1 MHCLVCSST
10 TKLFFQFL
18 DHNNTTSRQ
27 NLVLMILLFLQC
39 IDLFLIQQLLLHQNH
54 WFDLI
59 PLPSGS
65 INLPTCISIL
75 PISSHSH
82 PQPAHKSAYDSEH
95 LFLKR
100 TKIWTHQQSS
110 FLQKSTSPTCCLTQL
125 LFSSRSPYS
134 IQTRPNQTA
143 VNLNWCF
150 WPPMNLEIR
159 SPMWFDNGA
168 DTTIS
173 FCSLQPQKQMNQ
185 PIALMVFICCGES
198 GIPYPRLSKQHR
210 HLNGCMSVTKVPT
223 KPSSVWSPPQQ
234 KRNRSLQHILRCFH
248 LHNTFANSTAKH
260 HQMKLKLPT
269 FAHSTIEITALLHI
283 PGLHGYQRPK
293 FKDIY
298 IYSKF
303 EKE

>member
-1 MHCLVCSST
+1 MWYCPQPHLPLLSLQIVANKKHCCSSNALSCCSST

-18 DHNNTTSRQ
+18 DHNNTTSSQ
-27 NLVLMILLFLQC
+27 NIVLMILLFLQC

-134 IQTRPNQTA
+134 IQTRPNQT
-143 VNLNWCF
+143 
-150 WPPMNLEIR
+150 
-159 SPMWFDNGA
+159 

-173 FCSLQPQKQMNQ
+173 FCSLQPRKQMNQ
-185 PIALMVFICCGES
+185 SIALMVFICCGKS

-210 HLNGCMSVTKVPT
+210 HLNGCISVTKVPT

-234 KRNRSLQHILRCFH
+234 KRKRSLQHSLRCFH
-248 LHNTFANSTAKH
+248 LHNTFANSTARH
-260 HQMKLKLPT
+260 HQIKL
-269 FAHSTIEITALLHI
+269 
-283 PGLHGYQRPK
+283 
-293 FKDIY
+293 IY
-298 IYSKF
+298 IYQSIGGVERYKNSF
-303 EKE
+303 NFLYRKM